1 MIKIYTIFTQ
11 QDTNSVQVP
20 IDYKPGNTGTKTRN
34 LIKQG
39 AKISWSTGIEIIESV
54 LLSLWNYVRNQ
65 CQKIV
70 ENYPTCFQMQFDIYL
85 EKSLI

>member
-34 LIKQG
+34 LIKRG
-39 AKISWSTGIEIIESV
+39 VKISWSTGIEIIQ
-54 LLSLWNYVRNQ
+54 SLFSYH
-65 CQKIV
+65 CEI
-70 ENYPTCFQMQFDIYL
+70 ML
-85 EKSLI
+85 EINVKR

>member
-39 AKISWSTGIEIIESV
+39 AKIS
-54 LLSLWNYVRNQ
+54 
-65 CQKIV
+65 
-70 ENYPTCFQMQFDIYL
+70 
-85 EKSLI
+85 